1 MSSDS
6 IICGEN
12 PIASLLNYIN
22 PNIVCIMELRSKECI
37 DAVLQPLTDHVTINI
52 NGSLTSKDVFR
63 TVVNMAVNS
72 SSVHSVSKQYQ
83 NVACETSLRYHL
95 KKLNMDELIK
105 SNETILIQR
114 LIKTLKTDK
123 SYEFAVDYT
132 NDPYYGKTDS
142 SNEKYVIRGQ
152 AKKSTNSFYSYV
164 SLYITNK
171 NERFTVSV
179 LPIEKNKT
187 KVEYLSYFI
196 DLIGRLNLK
205 IKVLCMDREFYSI
218 DVFEFLQNNKIPHI
232 VPVVKKGEQIKQ
244 ILKGNK
250 ARSEQYV
257 MDNSKKRI
265 LLNIVIDVKYLKSK
279 RGKRGCENLG
289 FVVFGVKWSPRK
301 VSTVYRRRF
310 AIESSYRMRNM
321 VKPRTSSKD
330 ANIRYFYTLIS
341 FLLKNVWLYLQKK
354 HFTIVKRGPQVIDED
369 KFRFDMFRLLIEEW
383 LRKKLRV
390 RIVVE
395 CLR

>member
-1 MSSDS
+1 M
-6 IICGEN
+6 
-12 PIASLLNYIN
+12 
-22 PNIVCIMELRSKECI
+22 MELRSKECI

-52 NGSLTSKDVFR
+52 NGSLTSDDVFR
-63 TVVNMAVNS
+63 TVVIMAVNRN
-72 SSVHSVSKQYQ
+72 SVHSATKQYHD
-83 NVACETSLRYHL
+83 VACETSLRYHL
-95 KKLNMDELIK
+95 KKLNMEELIK
-105 SNETILIQR
+105 SNEKILLQE
-114 LIKTLKTDK
+114 LLKTLKTGK
-123 SYEFAVDYT
+123 SYEFAADYT

-142 SNEKYVIRGQ
+142 SNEKYIIRGQ
-152 AKKSTNSFYSYV
+152 AKKSTNSFYSYI

-179 LPIEKNKT
+179 LPVEKNKT

-196 DLIGRLNLK
+196 DLIERLNFK
-205 IKVLCMDREFYSI
+205 IKVLCLDREFYSI

-232 VPVVKKGEQIKQ
+232 IPVVKKGEQIKQ

-265 LLNIVIDVKYLKSK
+265 LLNIVIDVKYLKGK

-310 AIESSYRMRNM
+310 AIESSYRIRNM

-330 ANIRYFYTLIS
+330 ANIRYFYALIS
-341 FLLKNVWLYLQKK
+341 FLLKNIWLYLQKK
-354 HFTIVKRGPQVIDED
+354 HFTIVKQGPQVIDED
-369 KFRFDMFRLLIEEW
+369 KFRFDMFIILIEEW

-390 RIVVE
+390 RLVVE